1 MTAMPDGSGEVLP
14 ELPEAYRRWR
24 ASRLGRITDALEETL
39 VLELVGAAGGRRILD
54 VGCGD
59 AMLLTVLA
67 GKGAVATGV
76 DASPAMLS
84 AGRARAKAAGL
95 DITFVEGDAGA
106 LPFADATFDTVTAVT
121 VLCFVPDAEHAV
133 REIARVLRPG
143 GRLVIGELGR
153 YSPWAAKRRISGW
166 LGSDTWRKARFKSA
180 AELRGMVE
188 AAGLSI
194 EAVRGAVYYPP
205 VAWCA
210 RLMAPIDP
218 WLGRQTTFGAAFL
231 AIAAVKPAPQP
242 HRGLSAPSE
251 TV

>member
-1 MTAMPDGSGEVLP
+1 MPDGSGDVLP

-24 ASRLGRITDALEETL
+24 SSRLGRITDALEETL
-39 VLELVGAAGGRRILD
+39 VLELVGAAGGRCILD

-59 AMLLTVLA
+59 RMLLTVLA
-67 GKGAVATGV
+67 GKG
-76 DASPAMLS
+76 
-84 AGRARAKAAGL
+84 AGL
-95 DITFVEGDAGA
+95 DITFVEGDAGV

-166 LGSDTWRKARFKSA
+166 LGSATWRKARFKSA
-180 AELRGMVE
+180 AELRGIVE

-194 EAVRGAVYYPP
+194 EAMR
-205 VAWCA
+205 
-210 RLMAPIDP
+210 
-218 WLGRQTTFGAAFL
+218 
-231 AIAAVKPAPQP
+231 
-242 HRGLSAPSE
+242 
-251 TV
+251 